1 MFEYRVTKYNPAI
14 RRDGGRYT
22 EWTSFGD
29 VGATFDGTVLTQT
42 AYEKVESAYIAVATA
57 FLREAEAYSL
67 SICGLEYRKDGG
79 GSYMEGD
86 SLSLKDVEAI
96 MTKVLRDEL
105 WCRLEG
111 DRGFIHFGWDYYMY
125 VGVASVCPKAEGLAT
140 KVGLFVE
147 EMLSPH
153 HPDDE

>member
-14 RRDGGRYT
+14 RRNGGRYT
-22 EWTSFGD
+22 EWTSFGE

-42 AYEKVESAYIAVATA
+42 AYETVESAYIAVATA
-57 FLREAEAYSL
+57 FLREAEVYSV
-67 SICGLEYRKDGG
+67 SIRGLEYRKGG
-79 GSYMEGD
+79 ECPYMEGD
-86 SLSLKDVEAI
+86 ALSLTDVETI
-96 MTKVLRDEL
+96 MTKVLREEL

-111 DRGFIHFGWDYYMY
+111 DSAFIHFGWDYYMY
-125 VGVASVCPKAEGLAT
+125 VGVASVCPKAELLAR

-147 EMLSPH
+147 EVLSPH